1 MKWYSILKGLTV
13 AMSLLGFLQLMND
26 ITLLPFESVQKKF
39 IFPSDLSSRLEAHP
53 ASFALHST

>member
-1 MKWYSILKGLTV
+1 
-13 AMSLLGFLQLMND
+13 MSLLGFLQLMND